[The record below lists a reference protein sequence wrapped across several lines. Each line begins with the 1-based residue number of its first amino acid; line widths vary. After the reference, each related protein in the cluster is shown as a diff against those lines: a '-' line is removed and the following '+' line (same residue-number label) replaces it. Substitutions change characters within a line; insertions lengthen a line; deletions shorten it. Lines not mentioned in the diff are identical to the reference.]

1 MEYHTFQNEQNFF
14 ILIWWITES
23 NGYHAYFAGGYGGQ
37 FIYVV
42 PDLDLVVAITC
53 NISQHRED
61 ARFLINS
68 HVVPAIEAWPAKID
82 NSANSNTKLF
92 IYPNPAKRAI
102 YFINNGPAI
111 REIQIY
117 TVTGS
122 LRGTYI
128 YSPVAFLNG
137 YENGVYIAVITL
149 ENGHVQ
155 REKIIVSAQ

>member
-1 MEYHTFQNEQNFF
+1 M
-14 ILIWWITES
+14 
-23 NGYHAYFAGGYGGQ
+23 
-37 FIYVV
+37 V

-68 HVVPAIEAWPAKID
+68 HVVPAIEAGSAKID
-82 NSANSNTKLF
+82 YETNNNTRIF
-92 IYPNPAKRAI
+92 IYPNPAKGAI

-111 REIQIY
+111 RQIQIY

-128 YSPVAFLNG
+128 YSPEVLLNG
-137 YENGVYIAVITL
+137 YENGLYIAVIRL